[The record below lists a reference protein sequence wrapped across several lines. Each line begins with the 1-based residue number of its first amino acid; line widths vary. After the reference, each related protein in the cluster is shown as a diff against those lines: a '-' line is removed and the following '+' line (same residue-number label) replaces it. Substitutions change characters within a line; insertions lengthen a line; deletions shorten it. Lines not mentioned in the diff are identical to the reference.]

1 MHIFNTLKQ
10 KLIFYLLLC
19 SILPIGAITFFI
31 TYMGNRVAKE
41 QVSNELYQLAILLEG
56 NVSRFLDNGKRISTF
71 LASEQY
77 IKKELEL
84 FNKEGRHLKS
94 AQKKLCKYLNSRC
107 SLYDSI
113 LSITILN
120 KDGII
125 IASSNDIFLGED
137 KSDNSL
143 YNMAKDTPVVSDVY
157 FSEEYQCGAIDFVV
171 PVSSEKDGAILG
183 LLVMKVDKSELDA
196 VTTGE
201 SNIKG
206 SPVTAGNGLKPL
218 RTKKRQVWR
227 RGGSDDMHSA
237 NKSDAALQKV
247 IRKGTTRE
255 AYIVNK
261 DKLMVTASRFME
273 KTFLKQPVN
282 TAAVIHSLNNRGA
295 FSGIYKDYRGEW
307 VMGFSRFIKDTDWV
321 LLVETDL
328 HEAFHP
334 IKRVRFIAF
343 VAFAGSIGSILIL
356 VSIATLRIVKNISS
370 VEKAIQNVS
379 RGNLNAHL
387 ENHKGDEIG
396 RLAASFNDMTIAL
409 KQSKDALRNL
419 FDAANDPMFIIKE
432 GEKIADMNKRVTEI
446 FGYEKEELIGNSI
459 AGILNTQS
467 IPVVKQTIART
478 WNLSPGQKYPT
489 FDVSVITGNN
499 KELICELDLNRT
511 AYGIQPHFRDVTET
525 RRLEGI
531 LEGKNQELEEA
542 LKNLKETQAKLIQ
555 AGKLAGIGELA
566 SGVAHEVNNPLTA
579 VMGHALR
586 LLRKTESEEL
596 KDIKALDPFRTEL
609 KIIADASLR
618 CKRITDGLLRFSRV
632 SAELKSSNLSVNAV
646 VDDTLLLVENT
657 LEQKKIKLI
666 KQFDPHLKY
675 IMGDHNQLQQVFT
688 NIINNAIHAMPNGGS
703 LLIATGGKENPGKSS
718 SPEVR
723 LGEITNNKY
732 IAVEFT
738 DTGCGI
744 KEEHISKIFDPFFT
758 TKEPGKGTGLG
769 LSISYSIIK
778 DHNGWIDVKSAVGK
792 GTTFLVML
800 PVVENI
806 NKVQNKKIIS

>member
-1 MHIFNTLKQ
+1 
-10 KLIFYLLLC
+10 
-19 SILPIGAITFFI
+19 
-31 TYMGNRVAKE
+31 MGNRVAKE

-113 LSITILN
+113 LSITVLN

-125 IASSNDIFLGED
+125 IASSNDIFPGED
-137 KSDNSL
+137 KSGNSL
-143 YNMAKDTPVVSDVY
+143 YNMAEDTPVVSDVY
-157 FSEEYQCGAIDFVV
+157 FSEEYQRGVIDFIT
-171 PVSSEKDGAILG
+171 PVSSEKHGAILG

-206 SPVTAGNGLKPL
+206 SSVTAGNGLKPL

-227 RGGSDDMHSA
+227 RGGSLTTDDMRSA

-255 AYIVNK
+255 SYIVNK

-282 TAAVIHSLNNRGA
+282 TAAVIHSLNNKGA

-307 VMGFSRFIKDTDWV
+307 VIGFSRFIKDTEWV

-328 HEAFHP
+328 HEAFQP
-334 IKRVRFIAF
+334 IKRVRFM
-343 VAFAGSIGSILIL
+343 AFAAFASSIGSILIL
-356 VSIATLRIVKNISS
+356 VSIAALRTVKNISS

-379 RGNLNAHL
+379 TGNLNAHL

-446 FGYEKEELIGNSI
+446 FSYEKEELIGNSI
-459 AGILNTQS
+459 ARILTTRD

-489 FDVSVITGNN
+489 FDVSVVTGNN

-511 AYGIQPHFRDVTET
+511 AYGIQPHFRDVTKARMMESDLD
-525 RRLEGI
+525 R
-531 LEGKNQELEEA
+531 KNQELEVT
-542 LKNLKETQAKLIQ
+542 LKNLKETEAQLIQ

-579 VMGHALR
+579 VMGHAMR

-596 KDIKALDPFRTEL
+596 KDIKALAPFRTEL

-618 CKRITDGLLRFSRV
+618 CKRITDGLLKFSRV
-632 SAELKSSNLSVNAV
+632 SAELKSSPLNVNAV
-646 VDDTLLLVENT
+646 VEDTLLLIENT
-657 LEQKKIKLI
+657 LGQKNIKLI
-666 KQFDPHLKY
+666 RQFDPHLKY
-675 IMGDHNQLQQVFT
+675 IVGDHNQLQQVFT
-688 NIINNAIHAMPNGGS
+688 NIINNAIHAMPSGGS
-703 LLIATGGKENPGKSS
+703 LLIATKGKENPGKSS
-718 SPEVR
+718 SLEGG

-732 IAVEFT
+732 IDVEFT

-744 KEEHISKIFDPFFT
+744 KEEYISKIFNPFFT
-758 TKEPGKGTGLG
+758 TREPGKGTGLG

-806 NKVQNKKIIS
+806 NKVQNKKIIT